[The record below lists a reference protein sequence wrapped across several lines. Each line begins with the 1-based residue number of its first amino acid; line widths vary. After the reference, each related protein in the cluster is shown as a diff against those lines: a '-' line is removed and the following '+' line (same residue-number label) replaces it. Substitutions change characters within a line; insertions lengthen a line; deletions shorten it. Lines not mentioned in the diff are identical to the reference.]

1 MTPELQMRWST
12 ARYDELEA
20 AAVERRRVALTRR
33 GTEFVIIA
41 LRVTMEPTESLVGLL
56 PMTGEEM
63 TFPLGEIDG
72 FHIVDR

>member
-1 MTPELQMRWST
+1 MRWSA

-33 GTEFVIIA
+33 GTEFVVIA
-41 LRVTMEPTESLVGLL
+41 LRVTTGPTESLVGLL

-63 TFPLGEIDG
+63 EFPLRDIDS

>member
-1 MTPELQMRWST
+1 MRWST

-20 AAVERRRVALTRR
+20 AAVQRRRVALTRR
-33 GTEFVIIA
+33 GTEFVIIV
-41 LRVTMEPTESLVGLL
+41 LRVVTEPTESIVGFL

-63 TFPLGEIDG
+63 TFPLDEIDS